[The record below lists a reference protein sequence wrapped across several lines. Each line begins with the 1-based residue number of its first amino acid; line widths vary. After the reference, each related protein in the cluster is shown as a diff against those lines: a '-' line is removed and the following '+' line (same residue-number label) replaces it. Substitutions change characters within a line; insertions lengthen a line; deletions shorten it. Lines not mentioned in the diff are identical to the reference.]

1 MFSCKISTH
10 GMNSHLVSLIRYG
23 VNETANHHPQHIDN
37 QSVYDWQRHAHTV
50 PQTNRGGRRLPQT
63 PNVPSTLTKTN
74 QPQFGPIDPR
84 HDVK

>member
-1 MFSCKISTH
+1 
-10 GMNSHLVSLIRYG
+10 MNSHLLSLFRYG